1 MRNSGARRQAL
12 IDAASAQFHER
23 GIARSSLADV
33 ARAANVPP
41 GNMFYYFRTKEEL
54 AGEVAASW
62 TAKVSALLSD
72 LESNEPVPFAR
83 IQALIARAGTRAHD
97 YAKDGCP
104 LAAIARDARL
114 LDLSMVKG
122 SEPLQTMSAWLERQ
136 FRAAGTAQPKEHA
149 TFVLA
154 TLQGAF
160 ALAHGSRDAS
170 IVREVERSLMNWL
183 KQLAGKA
190 RAA

>member
-1 MRNSGARRQAL
+1 L

-62 TAKVSALLSD
+62 AAKVSAMLSD
-72 LESNEPVPFAR
+72 LEANEPDPCAR
-83 IQALIARAGTRAHD
+83 IEALIARAGARAPD

-114 LDLSMVKG
+114 LDLSTVKG
-122 SEPLQTMSAWLERQ
+122 AEPLRTMSAWLEKQ

-154 TLQGAF
+154 TLQGSF
-160 ALAHGSRDAS
+160 ALAHGTRDAS
-170 IVREVERSLMNWL
+170 IIREVERSLTRWL
-183 KQLAGKA
+183 QQVAGET